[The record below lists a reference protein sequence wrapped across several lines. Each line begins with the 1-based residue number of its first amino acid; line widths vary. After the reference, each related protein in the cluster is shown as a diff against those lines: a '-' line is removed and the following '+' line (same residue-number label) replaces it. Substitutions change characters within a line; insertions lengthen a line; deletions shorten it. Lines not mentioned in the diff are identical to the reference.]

1 MNEAP
6 ATSSTGSLQER
17 VQSLKL
23 PPQVRVPPRP
33 RGYLRWLLILLL
45 VGGAGGGYVWWKN
58 HQANAGASVTVSAP
72 QPTEMKK
79 IAEAKDVV
87 LEAGGYIVPA
97 QKVQVSPKVG
107 GQVEWLYKNLEEGT
121 FVPKDTVIATL
132 EKTEFEFDLRRAQA
146 AADLAKARYEELK
159 NGSRQEEIQQALAA
173 IKETEETINEARDEL
188 TRFRNSGTATA
199 QELVRADVRVR
210 SLVQKLEQ
218 LKLNH
223 VMLVIGPRT
232 ERIQAAWA
240 EYQQAL
246 AERDK
251 AQYRLDN
258 TQVRSPISGV
268 ILEKKAEVGNTV
280 RPEAF
285 SNGLSASLC
294 DMADLHNLEAE
305 IDISERDIQRIY
317 KGQKCRIRTEAYK
330 DKEYDGY
337 VSRLMPIASRSK
349 ASVTVKIKIL
359 IPENDVSLRPEMRA
373 RVQFMSMDSE
383 QAPQGNDASTDQ
395 PSAPAATTAPAPTAP
410 DRPTP

>member
-1 MNEAP
+1 MNEVQAP
-6 ATSSTGSLQER
+6 TAPISLQER

-23 PPQVRVPPRP
+23 PSQVRVPPK
-33 RGYLRWLLILLL
+33 RGRLMRWFLLL
-45 VGGAGGGYVWWKN
+45 VAVAGMGGGYYWWKN
-58 HQANAGASVTVSAP
+58 HQANAVLGTS
-72 QPTEMKK
+72 PTTTATLEMKK
-79 IAEAKDVV
+79 IPEAKDVL

-107 GQVEWLYKNLEEGT
+107 GQVVWLYKNLEEGT
-121 FVPKDTVIATL
+121 LVTKDTILAKL

-159 NGSRQEEIQQALAA
+159 NGSRKEEIQQALAS
-173 IKETEETINEARDEL
+173 IKETEATIIEATDEL
-188 TRFRNSGTATA
+188 ARFRTSGTATA
-199 QELVRADVRVR
+199 QELVRAEIRVR
-210 SLVQKLEQ
+210 ALMQKLEQ

-223 VMLVIGPRT
+223 TMLVIGPRE

-258 TQVRSPISGV
+258 TEVRSPILGV

-285 SNGLSASLC
+285 SNGLAASLC
-294 DMADLHNLEAE
+294 DMADLNDLEAE
-305 IDISERDIQRIY
+305 IDISERDIQRIH

-330 DKEYDGY
+330 DVVYDGY

-349 ASVTVKIKIL
+349 ASITVKIKIL
-359 IPENDVSLRPEMRA
+359 VPENDQSLRPEMRA
-373 RVQFMSMDSE
+373 RVQFLNTE
-383 QAPQGNDASTDQ
+383 ST
-395 PSAPAATTAPAPTAP
+395 PPVNGAPAFTPVPTSNAEPKVTPTQASRPAP
-410 DRPTP
+410 